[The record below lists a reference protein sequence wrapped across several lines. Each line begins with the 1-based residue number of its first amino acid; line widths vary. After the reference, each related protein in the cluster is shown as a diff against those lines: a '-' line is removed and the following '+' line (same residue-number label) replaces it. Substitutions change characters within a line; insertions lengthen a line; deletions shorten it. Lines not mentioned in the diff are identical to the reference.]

1 MVYAIEDK
9 SIDGVLNLYFW
20 PTPNGRKITIMLE
33 ELEVSYVVTFINI
46 RRHEQFGSHFLSI
59 SPNSRIPAIVDG
71 GGPGHQSISI
81 FESGA
86 ILQYLARKFG
96 RFYGDDERSRTKIDE
111 WLFWQVAGLGPMAG
125 QANHFRNIAPRQET
139 YAIERFTGEASRLYQ
154 VLENQLSKNDYVGG
168 QYSIADM
175 ACFPWVVQHKNAGI
189 DLSHFPNVSEWV
201 SRVSIRPAVA
211 RAMVVGKVERKRQKR
226 ELTAVRKKA
235 RSPSL

>member
-46 RRHEQFGSHFLSI
+46 RRDEQFGSHFLSI

-86 ILQYLARKFG
+86 LLQYLARSLAASTAMTKG
-96 RFYGDDERSRTKIDE
+96 HEPRLMNGSSGRSRD
-111 WLFWQVAGLGPMAG
+111 
-125 QANHFRNIAPRQET
+125 
-139 YAIERFTGEASRLYQ
+139 
-154 VLENQLSKNDYVGG
+154 
-168 QYSIADM
+168 
-175 ACFPWVVQHKNAGI
+175 
-189 DLSHFPNVSEWV
+189 
-201 SRVSIRPAVA
+201 
-211 RAMVVGKVERKRQKR
+211 
-226 ELTAVRKKA
+226 
-235 RSPSL
+235 